1 MDVNKEI
8 LKLDWEREPK
18 GLYAPIAY
26 TLAAGGKRVR
36 PQLAMIGSQLFGGK
50 DEEVLPAALALEVFH
65 NFTLLHDDVMDKAEV
80 RRGRPTVHIQWNENT
95 AILSGDQMMIEA
107 YTLLSKVPERA
118 LARVLQLFN
127 KMATEICE
135 GQQYD
140 VDFEQKSDVTIEE
153 YLMMIRLK
161 TSVLL
166 ANALQIGAYIAG
178 ASEEEQQAVYEFGI
192 NIGLAFQIQDD
203 ILDVWGDPKTFGKA
217 VGGDIA
223 CNKKTFVYLEAMRR
237 EGDEEMRRLGDE
249 AMRRSGERAPQNAS
263 VFGDP
268 AEAKGERL
276 EAREE
281 LEDWYNQVLDDN
293 KKKIARVKEIFE
305 QLGVREACEQVV
317 RDYTQRAL
325 DILETLPQNEASEEL
340 RKLAEKLLVRR
351 V

>member
-36 PQLAMIGSQLFGGK
+36 PQLAIIASQMFGGK
-50 DEEVLPAALALEVFH
+50 DEDVLPAALALEIFH

-107 YTLLSKVPERA
+107 YTQLSKVPTHT

-127 KMATEICE
+127 QMATEICE

-140 VDFEQKSDVTIEE
+140 VDFEQKNNVSIDE

-178 ASEEEQQAVYEFGI
+178 ATEEEQRALYQFGI

-217 VGGDIA
+217 IGGDIA
-223 CNKKTFVYLEAMRR
+223 CNKKTFVYLQAMRL
-237 EGDEEMRRLGDE
+237 LGDE
-249 AMRRSGERAPQNAS
+249 AIS
-263 VFGDP
+263 
-268 AEAKGERL
+268 L

-281 LEDWYNQVLDDN
+281 LEDWYGKLLDDN
-293 KKKIARVKEIFE
+293 KEKIARVKEIFE
-305 QLGVREACEQVV
+305 QLGVREICEQVV
-317 RDYTQRAL
+317 ADYTKKAL
-325 DILETLPQNEASEEL
+325 QILDTLPQNAATEEL
-340 RKLAEKLLVRR
+340 RKLAEKLLARSV
-351 V
+351 